1 VRELLQSLLHLWF
14 LRDVG
19 RMYDLVT
26 NAMRDLEKN
35 HNDIIKK
42 WKLEKIGNYNYPIR
56 DTMFPIHV
64 MIIMA
69 FSKTMM
75 LMMN

>member
-1 VRELLQSLLHLWF
+1 
-14 LRDVG
+14 
-19 RMYDLVT
+19 
-26 NAMRDLEKN
+26 MRDLEKN